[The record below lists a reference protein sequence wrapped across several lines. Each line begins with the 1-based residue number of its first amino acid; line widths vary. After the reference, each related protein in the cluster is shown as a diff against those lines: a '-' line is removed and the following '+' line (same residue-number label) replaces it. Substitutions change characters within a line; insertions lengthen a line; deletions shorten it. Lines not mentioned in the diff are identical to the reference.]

1 MARIT
6 SMRGLKRTGLL
17 PPQTAIYPS

>member
-6 SMRGLKRTGLL
+6 SMRSLKRTGLL
-17 PPQTAIYPS
+17 PPQTAIYP